1 MPARI
6 YKIAK
11 PLETHTR
18 AATCDEVAC
27 DAQQH
32 GFAVLADE
40 ATTLGQAQAHYFRNR
55 YDLHQRAFIETKVA
69 SLTTFSFPSG
79 QQCFAEHRV
88 SLDRPEFY
96 AVADLGQVKRHTGP
110 DPWLND
116 CGTHLDKIRKVIG

>member
-6 YKIAK
+6 YKSAK

-18 AATCDEVAC
+18 AATCDEVGC

-32 GFAVLADE
+32 GFAVLVDE
-40 ATTLGQAQAHYFRNR
+40 ATTLGQAQAHYLRT
-55 YDLHQRAFIETKVA
+55 QSGRAHTETKVA
-69 SLTTFSFPSG
+69 GLTTFSFPPG

-96 AVADLGQVKRHTGP
+96 AVADLGQVRRHTGP

-116 CGTHLDKIRKVIG
+116 CGTHLDKIRRVIG